1 MDTRNLRRGLAL
13 AALVPLLTGLTACSD
28 NKKDADAG
36 SGSAATAKC
45 GTLPTAD
52 PAAKLPVG
60 FPALGGQVLYEPST
74 QGKTQIVYGL
84 LDESNFLDVR
94 DELVTKLKAAGYT
107 IPGTD
112 QESIEAEA
120 EFTGKQEG
128 TIKVQPLCKGNITI
142 RYKFNG

>member
-1 MDTRNLRRGLAL
+1 MDARPLRRGLAL
-13 AALVPLLTGLTACSD
+13 AALVPLLTGLTACGDS
-28 NKKDADAG
+28 KKDSDAG
-36 SGSAATAKC
+36 SGTAATSKC

-52 PAAKLPVG
+52 PTAKLPDG
-60 FPALGGQVLYEPST
+60 FPALGGQVLYEPSL

-84 LDESNFLDVR
+84 LSETKFLEVR

-107 IPGTD
+107 VPGTD
-112 QESIEAEA
+112 QESVEAEA

-128 TIKVQPLCKGNITI
+128 TIKVQPLCKGNLTI

>member
-1 MDTRNLRRGLAL
+1 MDAPNLRRGLAL
-13 AALVPLLTGLTACSD
+13 AALVPLLTGLTACSQT
-28 NKKDADAG
+28 KKTDSD
-36 SGSAATAKC
+36 SGPSATSKC

-52 PAAKLPVG
+52 PTAKLPAG
-60 FPALGGQVLYEPST
+60 FPALGGQVLYEPSL

-84 LDESNFLDVR
+84 LDEPNFLEVR

-107 IPGTD
+107 ILGTD
-112 QESIEAEA
+112 QESVEAEA
-120 EFTGKQEG
+120 EFGGKQDG